1 MTEKLKTV
9 WVRIHGDKRLYLKL
23 SDGSIVKKNGK
34 LYIQPPMLML
44 SIWEK
49 EKNVHFGLFPE
60 EVSRLVHVL
69 DELARTVYRAELRL
83 QEKYSELSDKAKE
96 SRREEKVEVVEVEV

>member
-23 SDGSIVKKNGK
+23 SDGSLVRKNGK
-34 LYIQPPMLML
+34 LCIRPPMLML
-44 SIWEK
+44 SLWEK

-69 DELARTVYRAELRL
+69 DELSRTVYRAELRL
-83 QEKYSELSDKAKE
+83 QEKYSELSDKAEKPKQ
-96 SRREEKVEVVEVEV
+96 EERVEIVEVDV